1 MTWQVGDTIEED
13 VIIYDG
19 YDEEAS
25 RLVFHYSDHFANL
38 EGSIEQRTFLPSG
51 VSENE
56 PKKLP
61 IKPEDEA
68 PDKVCVTSPGP
79 LCHLPVPVE
88 VRSLATRATEM
99 YAMFDLSRAARRP
112 RARRI

>member
-68 PDKVCVTSPGP
+68 PDKVCVTCRCRSKSGP
-79 LCHLPVPVE
+79 WQR
-88 VRSLATRATEM
+88 VRLRCMPCSISLVLLAVQG
-99 YAMFDLSRAARRP
+99 
-112 RARRI
+112 